1 MSNKKKTST
10 SLQDDVTRRF
20 FPELDVATVKS
31 EFVVGY
37 DTYDDDQWCYNLAR
51 KVAGVFEILLSKTCK
66 IRSKEDK
73 IQFKADVIKLAQ
85 YFNCEVVGDNG
96 W

>member
-1 MSNKKKTST
+1 MSELSKTPT
-10 SLQDDVTRRF
+10 SLQDGVTSRF

-31 EFVVGY
+31 EFMVGY
-37 DTYDDDQWCYNLAR
+37 DTYDDDQWCYNLVR
-51 KVAGVFEILLSKTCK
+51 KLGGVFEILLFKTCK